1 MYYQLPNG
9 KVINLDIS
17 DILDMTDADIQYL
30 ISINAGEHIA
40 NPFHGSAI
48 KRPPVVDPVEDDDVV
63 IDDVEYHER
72 YHNEYF
78 GHDIIDEDGFDAT
91 DLDIEPE

>member
-30 ISINAGEHIA
+30 ISINAGEHVT
-40 NPFHGSAI
+40 NPFHGSVIKKSSSPDAI
-48 KRPPVVDPVEDDDVV
+48 EDDDET
-63 IDDVEYHER
+63 IDDVEYHEK

-78 GHDIIDEDGFDAT
+78 GHDIIDEEGFDAT
-91 DLDIEPE
+91 DLDIDPE

>member
-9 KVINLDIS
+9 KVVNLDIS
-17 DILDMTDADIQYL
+17 DILDLSDADIQYL
-30 ISINAGEHIA
+30 ISINAGEHVT
-40 NPFHGSAI
+40 NPFHGSVI
-48 KRPPVVDPVEDDDVV
+48 KKAPIIDPDEDDEP

-72 YHNEYF
+72 YHTEYF

-91 DLDIEPE
+91 DLDIDPE

>member
-17 DILDMTDADIQYL
+17 DILDMTDADIQDL
-30 ISINAGEHIA
+30 ISINAGEQGV

-48 KRPPVVDPVEDDDVV
+48 KRPPISDPVEDDEEM

-78 GHDIIDEDGFDAT
+78 GHDIIDEEGFDAT
-91 DLDIEPE
+91 DLEIDPE

>member
-9 KVINLDIS
+9 KVINLDIA

-30 ISINAGEHIA
+30 ISINAGEHVT

-48 KRPPVVDPVEDDDVV
+48 KKPQQDPIEDDET

-72 YHNEYF
+72 YHSEYF

-91 DLDIEPE
+91 DLDIDPE